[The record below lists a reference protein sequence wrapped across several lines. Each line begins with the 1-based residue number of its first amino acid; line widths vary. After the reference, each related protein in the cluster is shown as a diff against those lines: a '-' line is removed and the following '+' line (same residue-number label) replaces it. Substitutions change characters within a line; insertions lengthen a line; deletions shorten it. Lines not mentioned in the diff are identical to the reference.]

1 MAKKLNIIQNI
12 LFIITICLLLGIRFV
27 DNTLSVGVI
36 FMYILFIILII
47 LHMLDIKNKH
57 KILKDNCY
65 SVVFILVC
73 LLTSIILIR
82 SMFDFNIVT
91 VNFIKHFD
99 STYKMMFLKSNIYLI
114 NIPLI
119 LLICYNLTYKVKLP
133 KISIKISVKK

>member
-36 FMYILFIILII
+36 FMYILFITLII

-119 LLICYNLTYKVKLP
+119 LLICYNFVT
-133 KISIKISVKK
+133 

>member
-1 MAKKLNIIQNI
+1 
-12 LFIITICLLLGIRFV
+12 
-27 DNTLSVGVI
+27 
-36 FMYILFIILII
+36 
-47 LHMLDIKNKH
+47 MLDIKNKH

>member
-36 FMYILFIILII
+36 FMYILFITLII

-114 NIPLI
+114 NIPII